1 MIVGRP
7 ASRRSWPWYITA
19 ILVATVRSTGRSW
32 VTKITPRM
40 IFFSSISS
48 SISIRIFCEVTSS
61 AEVGSSAISS
71 RGLSRVL
78 MIVTVRC
85 FMPPESWCG

>member
-1 MIVGRP
+1 M
-7 ASRRSWPWYITA
+7 
-19 ILVATVRSTGRSW
+19 
-32 VTKITPRM
+32 TKITPRM
-40 IFFSSISS
+40 MFFSNISS
-48 SISIRIFCEVTSS
+48 SISQSAFCELTSS

-71 RGLSRVL
+71 RGLSSVE